1 MRSFIIWEGPSE
13 LDGKPIVLI
22 ATSGGSIKNRKTG
35 GMVQTYILRS
45 DMPPNEALPRNGHT
59 FTVKM
64 HRSGQT
70 IRVSEGNIYRLF

>member
-1 MRSFIIWEGPSE
+1 MKDHRIGKCIELHPAVTSWMRGDRFGTVLRISKRARNF
-13 LDGKPIVLI
+13 LDPK
-22 ATSGGSIKNRKTG
+22 
-35 GMVQTYILRS
+35 
-45 DMPPNEALPRNGHT
+45 DPRNGHT